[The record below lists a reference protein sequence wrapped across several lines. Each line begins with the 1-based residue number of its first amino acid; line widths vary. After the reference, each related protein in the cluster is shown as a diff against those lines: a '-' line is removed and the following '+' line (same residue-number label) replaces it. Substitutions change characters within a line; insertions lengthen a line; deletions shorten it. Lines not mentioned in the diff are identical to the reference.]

1 MTKSYI
7 EQHLIITICPLPIGH
22 PFAQNNDA
30 DVNFSNFFLF
40 LFYFLIY
47 NSSIKHIQPIF
58 FHGTVWAIQ
67 HAI

>member
-30 DVNFSNFFLF
+30 DVNFS
-40 LFYFLIY
+40 
-47 NSSIKHIQPIF
+47 KIF
-58 FHGTVWAIQ
+58 FIS
-67 HAI
+67 ILFFNL